1 MIKVLK
7 RGGIVICIIG
17 FIALGTYNIVFNKD
31 FFKTPLT
38 TLVSVLVAIILSYYL
53 TQRKVDDRRR
63 KEKIDQLLYKIQ
75 GIVLEDNFIIVQ
87 DTDLILHRSV
97 ANKIQYL
104 EKNIPN
110 EIRDDVNRLANIFKD
125 YRYFYGEH
133 YKDDDYMKKSK
144 KDLLNYITKIDDIC
158 DSIHMKLS

>member
-17 FIALGTYNIVFNKD
+17 FIALGMYNIVFNKD

-104 EKNIPN
+104 EKNIPD

-133 YKDDDYMKKSK
+133 YKDM
-144 KDLLNYITKIDDIC
+144 
-158 DSIHMKLS
+158 